1 MGFDGRPIRVAFEAE
16 FVVTVEAGLGKVGI
30 YANCKGSRLQKG
42 LGRGY
47 VHIGVRNTTGVL

>member
-1 MGFDGRPIRVAFEAE
+1 MAFEAE

-30 YANCKGSRLQKG
+30 YANCKGSRLHKG

-47 VHIGVRNTTGVL
+47 VHIGVRNITGVL